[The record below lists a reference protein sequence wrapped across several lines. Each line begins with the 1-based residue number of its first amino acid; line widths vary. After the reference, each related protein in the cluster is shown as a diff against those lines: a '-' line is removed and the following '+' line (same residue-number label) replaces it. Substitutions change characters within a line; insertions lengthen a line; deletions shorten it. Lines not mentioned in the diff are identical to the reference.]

1 MRLLGVFILFL
12 VSGCSSP
19 KYTEVSEDI
28 SKKLIVFGDGAKSIG
43 EASYL
48 DINFSTKTFKGSKNL
63 EEKSSLFLSD
73 FDTSMFGNKE
83 LSNDITKLVEGDSI
97 EYLVKY
103 SVIKNSILDQF
114 INEGIVLADSQK
126 VTLNIGC
133 NLVMGTDDYLAFR
146 EEQVRKGLAIE
157 MELIEDYISKEGLSN
172 RLIQKGDL
180 FYMKTMENTS
190 ENVRSLDILAVAYTC
205 SFLNGKVFNEVTP
218 EAPLYLNISSPS
230 QVIPGI
236 ESILKE
242 MNEGESCRI
251 IIPSYLGF
259 GENGSSDGTVPPHT
273 PILADV
279 KVVEIFKNQP

>member
-12 VSGCSSP
+12 VAGCSSP
-19 KYTEVSEDI
+19 EYTQVSEDI

-48 DINFSTKTFKGSKNL
+48 DINFSTKTVSESKTL

-83 LSNDITKLVEGDSI
+83 LSNDVTALVEGDSI

-157 MELIEDYISKEGLSN
+157 MELIEDYILKEGLSD
-172 RLIQKGDL
+172 RLSQQGDL

-190 ENVRSLDILAVAYTC
+190 ENVRSSDILAVAYTC

-279 KVVEIFKNQP
+279 KVVEILKNQP

>member
-12 VSGCSSP
+12 VAGCSSP
-19 KYTEVSEDI
+19 EYTQVSEGI

-48 DINFSTKTFKGSKNL
+48 DINFSNKTVSESKTL

-83 LSNDITKLVEGDSI
+83 LSNDVTALVEGDSI

-157 MELIEDYISKEGLSN
+157 MELIEDYILKEGLSD
-172 RLIQKGDL
+172 RLSQKGDL
-180 FYMKTMENTS
+180 FYMKPMENTS